1 MSDLPED
8 RVTPGPPFSSVG
20 VDVFGPWNVVTRRT
34 RGGMAN
40 SKRWAVLYTCLTTR
54 AIHIEVIKELSTSAF
69 INATRRFISIRGMV
83 SEFRSDR
90 GTNFVGATDLMKIDA
105 VYVEDGPMK

>member
-20 VDVFGPWNVVTRRT
+20 VDVFGPWNVVARRT